1 MNSNIKNL
9 IRVGSV
15 FRHYKKNQLYLV
27 ESIALNTETLQ
38 EMVVYKQMYPSDSSK
53 FDRFQR
59 WVRPKDMFNGTV
71 EVRGKEIQR
80 FTHVGKY

>member
-53 FDRFQR
+53 
-59 WVRPKDMFNGTV
+59 V
-71 EVRGKEIQR
+71 
-80 FTHVGKY
+80 